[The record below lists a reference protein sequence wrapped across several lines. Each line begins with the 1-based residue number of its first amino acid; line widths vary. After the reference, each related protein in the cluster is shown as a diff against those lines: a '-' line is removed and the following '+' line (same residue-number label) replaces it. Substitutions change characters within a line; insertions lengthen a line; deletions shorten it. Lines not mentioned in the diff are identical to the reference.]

1 MNIKHHFKKVVGMMM
16 MIIFL
21 VGGLA
26 ALSAQA
32 GVTEGNSGRGGQA
45 VDVKKFV
52 KPGYTTIID
61 FYSVHCPPCMAIAP
75 KLSAMAAKRPKTNVV
90 KLNIDRPG
98 AKGMDF
104 DSPLAKQYN
113 LAGIPYFM
121 VFDENG
127 QLKAQGREA
136 HMMVLEWCK

>member
-1 MNIKHHFKKVVGMMM
+1 MTSKKKILRFVL
-16 MIIFL
+16 IFFVL
-21 VGGLA
+21 SCLA
-26 ALSAQA
+26 ALPALA
-32 GVTEGNSGRGGQA
+32 GVIEGNSGSTGQR

-52 KPGYTTIID
+52 KPGQTTIID
-61 FYSVHCPPCMAIAP
+61 FYSHSCPPCMKLAP
-75 KLSAMAAKRPKTNVV
+75 MLDAMAAKRPRTQVV

-98 AKGMDF
+98 SSGIDF

-113 LAGIPYFM
+113 LTGIPHMM

-136 HMMVLEWCK
+136 LNMVLEWCR

>member
-1 MNIKHHFKKVVGMMM
+1 MTSKKKILRFVL
-16 MIIFL
+16 IFFVL
-21 VGGLA
+21 SCLA
-26 ALSAQA
+26 ALPALA
-32 GVTEGNSGRGGQA
+32 GVIEGNSGSTGQR

-52 KPGYTTIID
+52 KPGQTTIID
-61 FYSVHCPPCMAIAP
+61 FYSHSCPPCMKLAP
-75 KLSAMAAKRPKTNVV
+75 MLDAMAAKRPRTQVV

-98 AKGMDF
+98 SNGIDF

-113 LAGIPYFM
+113 LTGIPHMM

-136 HMMVLEWCK
+136 LSMVLEWCR

>member
-1 MNIKHHFKKVVGMMM
+1 MTSKKKILHFVL
-16 MIIFL
+16 IFFVL
-21 VGGLA
+21 SC
-26 ALSAQA
+26 LSALPALA
-32 GVTEGNSGRGGQA
+32 GVIEGNSGSTGQR

-52 KPGYTTIID
+52 KPGQTTIID
-61 FYSVHCPPCMAIAP
+61 FYSHSCPPCMKLAP
-75 KLSAMAAKRPKTNVV
+75 MLDAMAAKRPRTQVV

-98 AKGMDF
+98 SNGIDF

-113 LAGIPYFM
+113 LTGIPHMM

-136 HMMVLEWCK
+136 LNMVLEWCR

>member
-1 MNIKHHFKKVVGMMM
+1 MTSKKKILRFVL
-16 MIIFL
+16 IFFVL
-21 VGGLA
+21 SCLA
-26 ALSAQA
+26 ALPALA
-32 GVTEGNSGRGGQA
+32 GVIEGNSGSTGQR

-52 KPGYTTIID
+52 KPGQTTIID
-61 FYSVHCPPCMAIAP
+61 FYSHSCPPCMKLAP
-75 KLSAMAAKRPKTNVV
+75 MLDAMAAKRPRTQVV

-98 AKGMDF
+98 SNGIDF

-113 LAGIPYFM
+113 LTGIPHMM

-136 HMMVLEWCK
+136 LNMVLEWCR

>member
-1 MNIKHHFKKVVGMMM
+1 LRFVL
-16 MIIFL
+16 IFFVL
-21 VGGLA
+21 SCLA
-26 ALSAQA
+26 ALPALA
-32 GVTEGNSGRGGQA
+32 GVIEGNSGSTGQR

-52 KPGYTTIID
+52 KPGQTTIID
-61 FYSVHCPPCMAIAP
+61 FYSHSCPPCMKLAP
-75 KLSAMAAKRPKTNVV
+75 MLDAMAAKRPRTQVV

-98 AKGMDF
+98 SNGIDF

-113 LAGIPYFM
+113 LTGIPHMM

-136 HMMVLEWCK
+136 LNMVLEWCR

>member
-1 MNIKHHFKKVVGMMM
+1 MTSKKKILHFVL
-16 MIIFL
+16 IFFVL
-21 VGGLA
+21 SCLA
-26 ALSAQA
+26 ALPALA
-32 GVTEGNSGRGGQA
+32 GVIEGNSGSTGQR

-52 KPGYTTIID
+52 KPGQTTIID
-61 FYSVHCPPCMAIAP
+61 FYSHSCPPCMKLAP
-75 KLSAMAAKRPKTNVV
+75 MLDAMAAKRPRTQVV

-98 AKGMDF
+98 SNGIDF

-113 LAGIPYFM
+113 LTGIPHMM

-136 HMMVLEWCK
+136 LNMVLEWCR